1 MLNKIQ
7 QGGVYALK
15 ALKILYE
22 KGSFSRDCTLMI
34 DETSLQK
41 STQYQLGQYVALD
54 EERNV
59 YKGIVVFT
67 VVGLK
72 QSIPFVVRAIPEVTN
87 TISLLPPGITI
98 SH

>member
-34 DETSLQK
+34 DLSK
-41 STQYQLGQYVALD
+41 STQYQLG
-54 EERNV
+54 
-59 YKGIVVFT
+59 
-67 VVGLK
+67 
-72 QSIPFVVRAIPEVTN
+72 
-87 TISLLPPGITI
+87 
-98 SH
+98 